1 MRKEQQ
7 RNLLELPRDS
17 FCFWRASRVR
27 VLVRMMLF
35 GSKQGERNSAGFV
48 PVLLGVG
55 TPIHEQMSAAFR

>member
-27 VLVRMMLF
+27 VLVRMMRF
-35 GSKQGERNSAGFV
+35 GSKQGEWSSAGFV